1 MTYGDGLSNVN
12 LNKLLE
18 FHKKHGKLATITA
31 VQAIPRF
38 GLIELDNDKVRGIM
52 GLCYPA
58 ISVSGGGKVECNF
71 SQSFTH
77 DPKDIGLF
85 GYDGIIPARD
95 VL

>member
-1 MTYGDGLSNVN
+1 
-12 LNKLLE
+12 
-18 FHKKHGKLATITA
+18 
-31 VQAIPRF
+31 
-38 GLIELDNDKVRGIM
+38 M

-58 ISVSGGGKVECNF
+58 ISLSGGGKVECNF